1 MILLVTQHF
10 NNLWNSI
17 NTVRRFAPKRLNFR
31 SSDFYKNDAHETYG
45 FDDNQNL
52 MSETITQLLRSIGS
66 DSRQGLDELLPA
78 VYDELKRIAAYKLS
92 LERNNHTLQAT
103 ALVHEAYLR
112 LIDQHSVDWKNKA
125 HFFAIASE
133 MMRRILVNHAEAHKA
148 KKRGDG
154 QTMISLDDAENLAF
168 TNGEI
173 DLLFLDTALKEL
185 SEFDPNQAKIVE
197 LKFFGGL
204 TNEEAAEVL
213 GVSESTVKR
222 EWRMARAWLTT
233 KLT

>member
-1 MILLVTQHF
+1 MEQNSTENFTRLLKGAQ
-10 NNLWNSI
+10 
-17 NTVRRFAPKRLNFR
+17 AGKRESL
-31 SSDFYKNDAHETYG
+31 DA
-45 FDDNQNL
+45 
-52 MSETITQLLRSIGS
+52 
-66 DSRQGLDELLPA
+66 LLPL
-78 VYDELKRIAAYKLS
+78 VYDELKRIAAYKLAS
-92 LERNNHTLQAT
+92 ERSNHTLQAT

-112 LIDQHSVDWKNKA
+112 LIDQHSVDWQNRA

-133 MMRRILVNHAEAHKA
+133 MMRRILVNYAESHNA

-154 QTMISLDDAENLAF
+154 KTLISLDDVDDLAAES
-168 TNGEI
+168 EV
-173 DLLFLDTALKEL
+173 DLIFLDNALKEL
-185 SEFDPNQAKIVE
+185 AEFDEAQARIVE

-213 GVSESTVKR
+213 GVSDSTVKR

>member
-1 MILLVTQHF
+1 MPQKSDKNFTQILKDAQAGNRQSLDDFLPLV
-10 NNLWNSI
+10 
-17 NTVRRFAPKRLNFR
+17 
-31 SSDFYKNDAHETYG
+31 YE
-45 FDDNQNL
+45 
-52 MSETITQLLRSIGS
+52 ELR
-66 DSRQGLDELLPA
+66 
-78 VYDELKRIAAYKLS
+78 RIAAHKLGS
-92 LERNNHTLQAT
+92 ERKNHTLQAT

-112 LIDQHSVDWKNKA
+112 LIEQHSVNWQNRA

-133 MMRRILVNHAEAHKA
+133 MMRRILVNHAESHNA

-154 QTMISLDDAENLAF
+154 KTMISLDDAGDLAA
-168 TNGEI
+168 ESEV
-173 DLLFLDTALKEL
+173 DLIFLDRALKEL
-185 SEFDPNQAKIVE
+185 AEFDPDAAKIVE

-213 GVSESTVKR
+213 GVSDSTVKR

>member
-1 MILLVTQHF
+1 MTHNPNGKIT
-10 NNLWNSI
+10 
-17 NTVRRFAPKRLNFR
+17 RFLKAAQAGNRE
-31 SSDFYKNDAHETYG
+31 S
-45 FDDNQNL
+45 
-52 MSETITQLLRSIGS
+52 
-66 DSRQGLDELLPA
+66 LDEFLPL
-78 VYDELKRIAAYKLS
+78 VYDELKKLAARKLAA
-92 LERNNHTLQAT
+92 ERPDHTLQAT

-112 LIDQHSVDWKNKA
+112 LVDQHSVDWKNRA

-133 MMRRILVNHAEAHKA
+133 MMRRILVNHAESRSA

-154 QTMISLDDAENLAF
+154 KTLISLDDVDYLAADS
-168 TNGEI
+168 EV
-173 DLLFLDTALKEL
+173 DLIFLDTALKEL
-185 SEFDPNQAKIVE
+185 AEFDGTQAKIVE

-213 GVSESTVKR
+213 GVSDSTVKR

>member
-1 MILLVTQHF
+1 MTQ
-10 NNLWNSI
+10 NPNENL
-17 NTVRRFAPKRLNFR
+17 TQMLKEAQAGKRE
-31 SSDFYKNDAHETYG
+31 S
-45 FDDNQNL
+45 
-52 MSETITQLLRSIGS
+52 
-66 DSRQGLDELLPA
+66 LDEFLPL
-78 VYDELKRIAAYKLS
+78 VYDELKKIAGYKLAS
-92 LERNNHTLQAT
+92 ERPNHTLQAT

-112 LIDQHSVDWKNKA
+112 LIDQHSVDWQNRA

-133 MMRRILVNHAEAHKA
+133 MMRRILVNHAESHNA

-154 QTMISLDDAENLAF
+154 KTLVSLDDVEHHIA
-168 TNGEI
+168 GESEV
-173 DLLFLDTALKEL
+173 DLIFLDNALNEL
-185 SEFDPNQAKIVE
+185 AEFDKTQAKIVE

-213 GVSESTVKR
+213 GVSDSTIKR